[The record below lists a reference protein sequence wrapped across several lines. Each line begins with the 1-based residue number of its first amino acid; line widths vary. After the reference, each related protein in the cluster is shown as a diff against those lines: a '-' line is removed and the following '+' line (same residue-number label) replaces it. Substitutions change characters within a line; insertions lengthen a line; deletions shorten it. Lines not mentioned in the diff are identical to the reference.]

1 MSTAKGKIAENRA
14 VRYLKRR
21 GYKILAR
28 NVRLA
33 RGELDIIALQS
44 LAKGSPDEKILAF
57 VEVKSRRH
65 RDDALLAMHK
75 DKCRRIQS
83 ASLAYLGLHP
93 DLAGLQCRFDL
104 IILIPGRWFSRI
116 EHLKNIQVQAES

>member
-28 NVRLA
+28 NVRLS
-33 RGELDIIALQS
+33 RGEIDIVALHT
-44 LAKGSPDEKILAF
+44 LAKDSPDENLAF
-57 VEVKSRRH
+57 VEVKSRQH

-104 IILIPGRWFSRI
+104 IILTPGRWFSRI
-116 EHLKNIQVQAES
+116 EHLKNIQVQAGS